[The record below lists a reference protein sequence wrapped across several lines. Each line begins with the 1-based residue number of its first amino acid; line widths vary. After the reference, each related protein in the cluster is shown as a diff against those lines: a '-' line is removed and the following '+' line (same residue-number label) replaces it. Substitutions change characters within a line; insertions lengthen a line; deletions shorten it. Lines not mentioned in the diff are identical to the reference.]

1 LFVFSLSRFLS
12 VACACR
18 KQSSLAGVQMLCQQC
33 GKRAVRQACAT
44 AVEGGQRLC
53 LHIFTLM
60 QWAQEICLWWQHLVV
75 ATVATLEPA
84 AAVVAVVHL
93 VVVLVVVVGLG
104 AAAVVVG
111 VLEGAAVVVGV
122 VAVAV
127 AAVAASFCDTRVLYV
142 KPLLHEIFSC
152 VLICVQFALS
162 WYSGAAFSHLLTLLC
177 RVLMV

>member
-1 LFVFSLSRFLS
+1 MLLIKPMSLFVFSLSRFLS

-53 LHIFTLM
+53 LHIFTLI
-60 QWAQEICLWWQHLVV
+60 QWAQEICLWWQHLAV

-104 AAAVVVG
+104 AA
-111 VLEGAAVVVGV
+111 
-122 VAVAV
+122 AVAV

>member
-1 LFVFSLSRFLS
+1 MLLIKPMSLFVFSLSRFLS

-84 AAVVAVVHL
+84 AAVVHL

-104 AAAVVVG
+104 AA
-111 VLEGAAVVVGV
+111 
-122 VAVAV
+122 AVAV

>member
-1 LFVFSLSRFLS
+1 MVCCLFLS
-12 VACACR
+12 VARACR
-18 KQSSLAGVQMLCQQC
+18 RQSFLVGVQMWCQQC

-84 AAVVAVVHL
+84 AAV
-93 VVVLVVVVGLG
+93 
-104 AAAVVVG
+104 
-111 VLEGAAVVVGV
+111 
-122 VAVAV
+122 
-127 AAVAASFCDTRVLYV
+127 AASFCDTRVLYV